1 MSFVSA
7 SLRRL
12 AAVAVLA
19 TTGLITGCS
28 AAEDAATDELDT
40 IHHTATLNGTWQGKD
55 GSSGPAVA
63 TVEQRGLS
71 VTATLV
77 LQNHRCVERV
87 VIQGVVDK
95 DGMSGRADVGAMH
108 VHFGSKAD
116 LSELLADYESVQDG
130 PCPGDSGNVRLIR

>member
-1 MSFVSA
+1 MLRSLPLIGSA
-7 SLRRL
+7 FLL
-12 AAVAVLA
+12 CAL
-19 TTGLITGCS
+19 TGCS

-116 LSELLADYESVQDG
+116 LSELLADYESVEDG